1 MPRIKN
7 ENLEAESD
15 SSYDYGDKGEQGTD
29 PLGRDR
35 RGDKGLAFNVHIY

>member
-15 SSYDYGDKGEQGTD
+15 SSYDYGDKGEQGAD
-29 PLGRDR
+29 PLSRD
-35 RGDKGLAFNVHIY
+35 GDKGLAFNVHIY

>member
-7 ENLEAESD
+7 ENLKTESD

-29 PLGRDR
+29 PTGRD
-35 RGDKGLAFNVHIY
+35 GDKGLAFNVHIY